1 MKFKRKQLE
10 DKMGLDMYL
19 NAKRFLWHSETEL
32 ANKVAELLPEI
43 NGKRVKEIT
52 IEAMYW
58 RKSNMI
64 HKWFVDNV
72 QDGEDD
78 CGNYEVSRE
87 KLQELVDIISK
98 VLADKSQ
105 AGNLLPNQGGF
116 FFGSQ
121 DYDKYYFEDLEDTKR
136 VLEGLLGNEDLNKH
150 WYFEYHS
157 SW

>member
-1 MKFKRKQLE
+1 
-10 DKMGLDMYL
+10 MGLDMYL
-19 NAKRFLWHSETEL
+19 NAKRFLWHNETEL
-32 ANKVAELLPEI
+32 ADKIAEHLPEI
-43 NGKRVKEIT
+43 NDRRIKEIT
-52 IEAMYW
+52 IEAAYW

-72 QDGEDD
+72 QDGNDD

-87 KLQELVDIISK
+87 KLQELIDIIDK
-98 VLADKSQ
+98 VLADKTQ
-105 AGNLLPNQGGF
+105 AGNLLPNTAGF

-121 DYDKYYFEDLEDTKR
+121 DYDQYYFEDLQDTKR
-136 VLEGLLGNEDLNKH
+136 VLEGLLGNAELNKH